1 MSVESSSIEGKT
13 MSSLVDEFCKEW
25 CSRKSEM
32 KEMKE
37 ETISLIAKVQTL
49 FVTGSI
55 KVGDMVGPNLHSE
68 FETLMNELKETQ
80 NQVKYM
86 REHFL
91 EVKGKK
97 KTTVDYGVFSSKVAK
112 DFASEN
118 GIDGND
124 IEGSGKNNKITKKD
138 IQKFIGSVPKKQ
150 TKKVKKHCNGAK
162 ETGSPCK
169 NSGSL
174 LIKGKWYCKKHQKQ
188 AVSEEF
194 EEEEFEE
201 YDDSKDTPLDDN
213 DDELTRFRK
222 ESLKSID
229 NMSEE
234 DDMLNTL
241 IS

>member
-13 MSSLVDEFCKEW
+13 MSCLVDAFCKEW
-25 CSRKSEM
+25 CSKRSEM
-32 KEMKE
+32 EEMKE
-37 ETISLIAKVQTL
+37 ETINLIAKVQTL
-49 FVTGSI
+49 FVAGSI

-68 FETLMNELKETQ
+68 FELLMNEVKETQ
-80 NQVKYM
+80 NQLKYM

-91 EVKGKK
+91 STKGKK
-97 KTTVDYGVFSSKVAK
+97 GSSVDYGLFSSKVAK

-118 GIDGND
+118 GVNGDD
-124 IEGSGKNNKITKKD
+124 IEGTGKNNKITKKD

-150 TKKVKKHCNGAK
+150 TKKSKKHCNGAK

-201 YDDSKDTPLDDN
+201 YDDSKDTPLNDN

-229 NMSEE
+229 NMCEE
-234 DDMLNTL
+234 DDMLN
-241 IS
+241 SFVS